1 MATLLRL
8 EGLVAGGAVGSY
20 EGCFL
25 EHLRQL
31 RDPLL
36 EQMGDRR
43 SAVARQAA
51 HTMEMLAAA
60 LGIRFE
66 PYAVTFMTALFK
78 ALVITVQV
86 GLVSC
91 FAVSLHAAN
100 IDIMALRP
108 ASLLQAHPQTQC
120 YGEDVT
126 C

>member
-1 MATLLRL
+1 MTHRWVVWDTHAVPHVHITRRVATLLRL

-20 EGCFL
+20 EACFL

-51 HTMEMLAAA
+51 RTMEMLAAA

-66 PYAVTFMTALFK
+66 PYAVTFMGSMFK

-86 GLVSC
+86 C
-91 FAVSLHAAN
+91 
-100 IDIMALRP
+100 
-108 ASLLQAHPQTQC
+108 
-120 YGEDVT
+120 
-126 C
+126 